1 MPPPQLHLV
10 PDPFCLAP
18 PPSPSNAVPSS
29 LPFSS
34 RAPPPSP
41 QSVNPPAAR
50 GQRGTSPKSRVGE
63 REIVGSRDRDRW
75 CILFCEA
82 GT

>member
-41 QSVNPPAAR
+41 SRLTLPQREGSA
-50 GQRGTSPKSRVGE
+50 GQVRSRESESE
-63 REIVGSRDRDRW
+63 RS
-75 CILFCEA
+75 
-82 GT
+82 